1 MYMFFLSSRRRHTRC
16 ALVTGV
22 QTCALPILLG
32 RYMPEDKAV
41 ALADKL
47 TRGQW
52 THDYPI
58 TAEEAVEL
66 GLPVST
72 GLPEEVADLMALY
85 PQPVRTT
92 PTVEYVPAPVPRQ
105 PRRNGS

>member
-1 MYMFFLSSRRRHTRC
+1 MM
-16 ALVTGV
+16 
-22 QTCALPILLG
+22 
-32 RYMPEDKAV
+32 RYLDQDKAT

-47 TRGQW
+47 TSGHW

-58 TAEEAVEL
+58 TAEEAAEL

-72 GLPEEVADLMALY
+72 DLPEEAADLMALY

-92 PTVEYVPAPVPRQ
+92 PTVEYVPAPAPRQ
-105 PRRNGS
+105 PRRNGA

>member
-1 MYMFFLSSRRRHTRC
+1 
-16 ALVTGV
+16 
-22 QTCALPILLG
+22 
-32 RYMPEDKAV
+32 MPEDKAV

-105 PRRNGS
+105 PRRSEEHTSELQSLMRISYAVSCLKKKMTN